1 MLILFIQFLS
11 YETKSLAE
19 STDFS
24 PHTIRQYAFSINSI
38 QLFVYMITPLL
49 NVINEKDLTSNFR
62 LESGLKIWQSL
73 WQYRQPEVLCFC
85 APVKQRRIHLP
96 FITMVKKEQPTSA
109 VQGIYLGINLNDKL
123 SYLISNITIVLSI
136 TIKHSDEG
144 ETISRR
150 LSNVPAQIANPPPY
164 SNVPPPKPP
173 RPYLAVLSS
182 LSKQKEGGEAEIP
195 AIQVSATSGFDRQQ
209 QQQMLSIKKPNN
221 LEISRSSAIVRSVS
235 DYHTSDIPRIFTKSH
250 TTAFD
255 ETSPSS
261 YKGMRELDDALNF
274 VDDKSLSN
282 AMDDAEVSAEKAPL
296 VALQE
301 ICSGISADFENTSH
315 SACEVVNFSVF
326 FFFQILN

>member
-1 MLILFIQFLS
+1 
-11 YETKSLAE
+11 SLAE

-62 LESGLKIWQSL
+62 LESGLKNLAIALAVSTTGSIMF
-73 WQYRQPEVLCFC
+73 LCSGKTT
-85 APVKQRRIHLP
+85 PY
-96 FITMVKKEQPTSA
+96 TSS
-109 VQGIYLGINLNDKL
+109 IYNDG
-123 SYLISNITIVLSI
+123 
-136 TIKHSDEG
+136 DEG

-209 QQQMLSIKKPNN
+209 QQQQQQMLSIKN
-221 LEISRSSAIVRSVS
+221 RSSAVVRSVS

-315 SACEVVNFSVF
+315 SA
-326 FFFQILN
+326 

>member
-1 MLILFIQFLS
+1 NVNSAHSILS
-11 YETKSLAE
+11 YETKSLTE
-19 STDFS
+19 STDFP

-49 NVINEKDLTSNFR
+49 KVITEKDLTSNFR

-73 WQYRQPEVLCFC
+73 WQYRQPDVLCFC
-85 APVKQRRIHLP
+85 APVKQRRIRFP
-96 FITMVKKEQPTSA
+96 FITIVKKEQPTSA
-109 VQGIYLGINLNDKL
+109 IQGIYLGDA
-123 SYLISNITIVLSI
+123 
-136 TIKHSDEG
+136 G
-144 ETISRR
+144 ETVTRR
-150 LSNVPAQIANPPPY
+150 LSNVPVQITNPPPY
-164 SNVPPPKPP
+164 TDVPPPKPP

-195 AIQVSATSGFDRQQ
+195 KIQ
-209 QQQMLSIKKPNN
+209 PNN

-250 TTAFD
+250 TATFD
-255 ETSPSS
+255 EISPSLC
-261 YKGMRELDDALNF
+261 KGMKELDDALNF

-315 SACEVVNFSVF
+315 NACE
-326 FFFQILN
+326 